1 MRAFEKLP
9 EEYHEIY
16 SVDLQKNK
24 KIALL
29 VNALAIVIAAAMAVP
44 AALTSRCCSI
54 ESAPPVSPA
63 TS

>member
-24 KIALL
+24 KIAIFFAKNGKAHPMVVYLRK
-29 VNALAIVIAAAMAVP
+29 
-44 AALTSRCCSI
+44 SRTQHRRI
-54 ESAPPVSPA
+54 LWQ
-63 TS
+63 